1 MHILSY
7 VLISFLSITNLSDQ
21 KPKPAAAALNKKAIN
36 LAVRQA
42 APAAKKDIAIRVLKI
57 LDSATNIDPT
67 YYNAYLNKTG
77 SLLELNRTQ
86 DALANLYHAI
96 QMQPNTI
103 MAYARAGHIIEYIMG
118 SKVKAMPYYRKAYNI
133 SVAKFKKQGRKELQ
147 DDLDIAYTLA
157 FYKDRASS
165 SAYLKSIEKYYT
177 KESSSMYSINM
188 FEQLLKAPFTFTAVK
203 NSLST
208 YLP

>member
-1 MHILSY
+1 MHILTFALFALLNFTS
-7 VLISFLSITNLSDQ
+7 VADQ

-36 LAVRQA
+36 LAVRQVT
-42 APAAKKDIAIRVLKI
+42 PAVKKDIAIRVLKM
-57 LDSATNIDPT
+57 LDSATKLDPA

-77 SLLELNRTQ
+77 SFLELNRTQ

-96 QMQPNTI
+96 QLQPDNI

-118 SKVKAMPYYRKAYNI
+118 SKAKAMPYYRKAYNI
-133 SVAKFKKQGRKELQ
+133 STAKFKKQGRKELQ

-157 FYKDRASS
+157 FYKDRPSS
-165 SAYLKSIEKYYT
+165 AAYLKSIEKYYT

-188 FEQLLKAPFTFTAVK
+188 FEQLLTAPFTFQAVK

>member
-1 MHILSY
+1 MHILSLA
-7 VLISFLSITNLSDQ
+7 LIALHNITSLADPQ
-21 KPKPAAAALNKKAIN
+21 PKPAAAALNKKAIA
-36 LAVRQA
+36 LAVR
-42 APAAKKDIAIRVLKI
+42 PASQVAKKDVAIRVLKI
-57 LDSATNIDPT
+57 LDSATAVDPT

-96 QMQPNTI
+96 QMQPGTI

-118 SKVKAMPYYRKAYNI
+118 SKVKAMPYYKKAYHLSI
-133 SVAKFKKQGRKELQ
+133 AKFKKQGRKELQ

-165 SAYLKSIEKYYT
+165 AAYLKSIEKYYT
-177 KESSSMYSINM
+177 KDSTSMYSINM
-188 FEQLLKAPFTFTAVK
+188 FEQLVKVPFTFAAVK

>member
-1 MHILSY
+1 MHILTFA
-7 VLISFLSITNLSDQ
+7 LLALLNITSVADQ

-36 LAVRQA
+36 LAVRQVT
-42 APAAKKDIAIRVLKI
+42 PAAKKDIAIRVLKM
-57 LDSATNIDPT
+57 LDSATMLDPT

-96 QMQPNTI
+96 QLQPNTI

-118 SKVKAMPYYRKAYNI
+118 SKAKAMPYYRKAYNI
-133 SVAKFKKQGRKELQ
+133 STAKFKKQGRKELQ

-157 FYKDRASS
+157 FYKDRPSS
-165 SAYLKSIEKYYT
+165 AAYLKSIEKYYT

-188 FEQLLKAPFTFTAVK
+188 FEQLLTAPFTFQAVK